1 MWSYCVVT
9 GLGGLFSDLALGG
22 SRLAVQVLLC
32 LQPTTTSASAPSSF
46 EPLDTPNFAHHV
58 ASHFPLFSFSLHLAS
73 FCCSAFLH
81 ISPLL
86 SPLLH
91 RGGFLKVHKGQ
102 VLGTVDQRR
111 PDCWTRGSHVDT
123 IPHETHALYTSV
135 SESAFFLA
143 ARRPTK
149 TEQSFVQRHHQPIDP
164 ILKPSGNKRK
174 SRKTGALTTAHNDG
188 QGHVVD

>member
-1 MWSYCVVT
+1 MT

-32 LQPTTTSASAPSSF
+32 LQPTTTSAFAPSSF

-86 SPLLH
+86 SL
-91 RGGFLKVHKGQ
+91 RSCIVGGFLKVHKGQ

-123 IPHETHALYTSV
+123 IPQDARTIHVCVRISLLSCRTPSNQNRAELCAKTSP
-135 SESAFFLA
+135 A
-143 ARRPTK
+143 
-149 TEQSFVQRHHQPIDP
+149 
-164 ILKPSGNKRK
+164 N
-174 SRKTGALTTAHNDG
+174 
-188 QGHVVD
+188 